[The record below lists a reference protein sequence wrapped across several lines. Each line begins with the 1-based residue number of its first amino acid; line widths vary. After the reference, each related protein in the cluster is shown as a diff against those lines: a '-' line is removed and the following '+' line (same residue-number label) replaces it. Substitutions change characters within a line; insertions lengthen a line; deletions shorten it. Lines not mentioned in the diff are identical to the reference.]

1 MPLMKRNKTI
11 HNEQYSNLIDK
22 LSQERK
28 RLGLSQT
35 EVAHSLNMAQPD
47 ISKIEIGERRM
58 DILEFK
64 ELLITYRINEN
75 KTLKKLVM
83 EFFELEQ

>member
-1 MPLMKRNKTI
+1 MKTI
-11 HNEQYSNLIDK
+11 HNNLYIDLIEV

-35 EVAHSLNMAQPD
+35 EVAACLGMRQSE
-47 ISKIEIGERRM
+47 ISKIESFERRL

-64 ELLITYRINEN
+64 ELLKIYHIEN
-75 KTLKKLVM
+75 NLHLKNLVNK
-83 EFFELEQ
+83 FLGLL

>member
-1 MPLMKRNKTI
+1 MKRNKTI
-11 HNEQYSNLIDK
+11 HNEQYSNLIDQ

-35 EVAHSLNMAQPD
+35 EVADSLNMTQPD

-83 EFFELEQ
+83 EFFDLEQK